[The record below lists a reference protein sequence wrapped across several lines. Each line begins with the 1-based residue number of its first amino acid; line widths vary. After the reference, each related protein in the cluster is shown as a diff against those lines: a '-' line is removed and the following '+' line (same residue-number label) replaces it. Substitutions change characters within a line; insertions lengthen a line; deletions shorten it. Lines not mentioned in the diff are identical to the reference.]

1 MLIGNLRKFKLPY
14 FQSAHTSHL
23 LLLRAKQLYYH
34 PLERLAGLPYRIHWI
49 YSDFRR
55 NYTSHMLALTSS
67 YFKTMTLACGRLAGA
82 VKRSYN
88 TYSTNVKIF
97 VYFQLLEFFCREINI
112 SGRTNFKVL
121 KPQRYDPQTIIS
133 NTKKCLE

>member
-1 MLIGNLRKFKLPY
+1 MLYGNLRKLKLPY
-14 FQSAHTSHL
+14 FQSARTSHL

-82 VKRSYN
+82 FKMHLVLTQPMSRFLFIFNYLSFFVGKL
-88 TYSTNVKIF
+88 TYHEEQI
-97 VYFQLLEFFCREINI
+97 
-112 SGRTNFKVL
+112 L
-121 KPQRYDPQTIIS
+121 K
-133 NTKKCLE
+133 L

>member
-14 FQSAHTSHL
+14 FQSARTSHL

-34 PLERLAGLPYRIHWI
+34 PLERLEGLPYRIHWI

-67 YFKTMTLACGRLAGA
+67 YLKTMTLACGKLARALDGYIILTQQMSRFLFIFNYLSFFVGKLTYHEEQILRL
-82 VKRSYN
+82 
-88 TYSTNVKIF
+88 
-97 VYFQLLEFFCREINI
+97 
-112 SGRTNFKVL
+112 
-121 KPQRYDPQTIIS
+121 
-133 NTKKCLE
+133 

>member
-1 MLIGNLRKFKLPY
+1 MLIGNSCKFKLPY
-14 FQSAHTSHL
+14 FQSARTSHR

-82 VKRSYN
+82 LVLQIILTQPMSRFLFIFNYLSFFVGKV
-88 TYSTNVKIF
+88 TYHEEQIAR
-97 VYFQLLEFFCREINI
+97 L
-112 SGRTNFKVL
+112 
-121 KPQRYDPQTIIS
+121 
-133 NTKKCLE
+133 